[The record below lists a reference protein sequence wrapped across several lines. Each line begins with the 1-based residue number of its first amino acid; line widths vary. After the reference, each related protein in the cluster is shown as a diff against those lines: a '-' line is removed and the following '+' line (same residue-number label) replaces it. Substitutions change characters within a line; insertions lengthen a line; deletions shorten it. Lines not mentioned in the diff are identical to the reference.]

1 MADNG
6 GKTTLDFRLRKLHI
20 TAPPRL
26 ATDFI
31 QAAVIDQGINL
42 KNLCGEGGDG
52 SFNWLMR
59 FDTTKG
65 ELTTGGGPNSSN
77 PFHLGYCFAH
87 EMVNDLA
94 VGPVTAG
101 LMMSGGTWS
110 SQPIPKI
117 NVPIYDPAN
126 GGVPIILPLTA
137 ARLQGV
143 TITPDGNCIGAYNP
157 IGVAAPTPGTT
168 TCVDQ
173 APDLCERWHTAGSI
187 GGFITLQE
195 AEQVY
200 VRQEQETLC
209 ALLTVGLGQ
218 TNCPKNAN
226 GEVTAMGDY
235 CSKTQ
240 TPGGCA
246 DSYWLAATFA
256 ASAVV
261 INDSPTDTQCTGA
274 VLGGDGGMM
283 GGDSGLGG
291 SDAATD

>member
-1 MADNG
+1 MADNS
-6 GKTTLDFRLRKLHI
+6 GKPTLDFRLRKLHI

-26 ATDFI
+26 ASDFI

-59 FDTTKG
+59 IDTAKG
-65 ELTTGGGPNSSN
+65 EVTTGGAPNSSD

-87 EMVNDLA
+87 EIVNGLSVAPVA
-94 VGPVTAG
+94 VGLTMTG
-101 LMMSGGTWS
+101 RTWS

-117 NVPIYDPAN
+117 NVPIYSPAN
-126 GGVPIILPLTA
+126 GGVPIILPITA
-137 ARLQGV
+137 ARLQNV
-143 TITPDGNCIGAYNP
+143 TITPDGNCIGTYNAA
-157 IGVAAPTPGTT
+157 GVATPTPGTT

-195 AEQVY
+195 AEQVF

-218 TNCPKNAN
+218 TNCPTDAQ
-226 GEVTAMGDY
+226 GRVTATGDY
-235 CSKTQ
+235 CSTTQ

-261 INDSPTDTQCTGA
+261 IDDSPTDSTCTGA
-274 VLGGDGGMM
+274 VFGGDGGTT
-283 GGDSGLGG
+283 GGGSGLGG
-291 SDAATD
+291 WDASTD